1 MAKMISLRFLKD
13 SPHMHPDGY
22 WIATADE
29 DDSPDYDAVGRNPL
43 EAVME
48 LARVLYE
55 MDES

>member
-29 DDSPDYDAVGRNPL
+29 DD
-43 EAVME
+43 
-48 LARVLYE
+48 
-55 MDES
+55 